1 MRISG
6 LNSGLDTEQI
16 IKDLMT
22 AQRIPVDR
30 VFQKKVQAEWKRDAY
45 RDVNMKFSRFDN
57 FVFDLKL
64 AGTFQRNVATST
76 RTDILTVNASG
87 SAHQGTYDLT
97 VEQLATSA
105 QFVSK
110 EVTLA
115 AGQTFQIGTDP
126 EKMMTITVGEG
137 DTLATIAKKVNENK
151 DLGISAYAH
160 GGKISFTTRATG
172 ADQKFIVHL
181 AEQ

>member
-76 RTDILTVNASG
+76 HR
-87 SAHQGTYDLT
+87 
-97 VEQLATSA
+97 
-105 QFVSK
+105 
-110 EVTLA
+110 
-115 AGQTFQIGTDP
+115 
-126 EKMMTITVGEG
+126 
-137 DTLATIAKKVNENK
+137 
-151 DLGISAYAH
+151 
-160 GGKISFTTRATG
+160 
-172 ADQKFIVHL
+172 HL
-181 AEQ
+181 DSQRLWLSPPRNL